1 MQDFAQH
8 MSDEE
13 LLEVVQGVDRMAK
26 PLHQRFEGDDT
37 PIVNLMTRLGLNQ
50 TVVDKLLVQGAVLR
64 EVAHRGLHIPR
75 PNTPSMDAER
85 EEYTGPKI

>member
-1 MQDFAQH
+1 MQDFAEQ
-8 MSDEE
+8 MSDDE
-13 LLEVVQGVDRMAK
+13 LLEVVQGVDRMSK
-26 PLHQRFEGDDT
+26 PLNQRFEGDDA

-64 EVAHRGLHIPR
+64 ECAHRGLKIPR
-75 PNTPSMDAER
+75 PNAPAPET